1 MCTYDKHKGNPDT
14 IEINTLNSYKIVV
27 HTIPSAIKDS
37 GNFVLGKFN
46 IIGIDAPQRF
56 LKLEYPDMAKY
67 KNRQCIVRKS
77 GSTSTLNVQSFNQ
90 SEKYIVGKYD
100 LEILTLPRIYIKDVT
115 IAQSTLK
122 TITVKLR
129 EH

>member
-1 MCTYDKHKGNPDT
+1 
-14 IEINTLNSYKIVV
+14 
-27 HTIPSAIKDS
+27 
-37 GNFVLGKFN
+37 
-46 IIGIDAPQRF
+46 
-56 LKLEYPDMAKY
+56 MATY

-77 GSTSTLNVQSFNQ
+77 GSPSTLNVQSFNQ

-115 IAQSTLK
+115 IARSTLK